1 MNEISELNRKCV
13 DIQVQITLKKQV
25 IQQLLTNLNLPT
37 ETNYTLALKKLDNS
51 IKNEHA
57 LQTKI
62 NQQQRLI
69 QKLNNEILSLRCDS
83 SQMED
88 EIFNSH
94 NKLKQLSNT
103 VNIESDFQYVM
114 KKQQETVKWQEAHMN
129 ILKNSI
135 ATKDN
140 IILELVE

>member
-13 DIQVQITLKKQV
+13 DIQVQITQKKQI
-25 IQQLLTNLNLPT
+25 IQQLLTNLNIPT

-57 LQTKI
+57 LQIKI

>member
-13 DIQVQITLKKQV
+13 DIQVQITQKKQI
-25 IQQLLTNLNLPT
+25 IQQLLTNLNIPT

>member
-13 DIQVQITLKKQV
+13 DIQVQITQKKQI
-25 IQQLLTNLNLPT
+25 IQQLLTNLNIPT
-37 ETNYTLALKKLDNS
+37 EANYTLELKKLDNS

-88 EIFNSH
+88 GIFNSH

-114 KKQQETVKWQEAHMN
+114 KKQQETMKWQEAHIN
-129 ILKNSI
+129 ILRNSI